1 MENVPELAKLADLP
15 VIFISAYRRDETIA
29 KALETGAAD
38 YIVKPFSPTELTA
51 RVQAA
56 LRRQAGPE
64 AFLLGDLAI
73 DYERRRVTVAGRV
86 VTLTASEYE
95 LVRLLSVNAG
105 RVTTYDSLL
114 RQLWSGRKSGGDMRA
129 VRAFVKRVRRKLG
142 DDATRDR
149 RREPESRRGLAL
161 IAEGADVNE
170 TRADGATAL
179 LGRPTGTTWS
189 WPGACSRPAPT

>member
-1 MENVPELAKLADLP
+1 MENVPELADLP
-15 VIFISAYRRDETIA
+15 VIFISAYGRDETIP

-142 DDATRDR
+142 DDATRPAYILTER
-149 RREPESRRGLAL
+149 AVGYRMPE
-161 IAEGADVNE
+161 
-170 TRADGATAL
+170 
-179 LGRPTGTTWS
+179 
-189 WPGACSRPAPT
+189 PGAP